1 MPSMA
6 IAPPPAQA
14 PPHVGAADEE
24 KKEIESPMPAAS
36 TSVQKKKRTDLPTM
50 VREAAEALQ
59 KEKEEQLRRCVSTYV
74 GDVSAQDLLLLCFS
88 YILLYQGGK
97 TTVCLSDRAIINGA
111 DEAFG

>member
-1 MPSMA
+1 MA

-14 PPHVGAADEE
+14 PPHVGAPDKE

-59 KEKEEQLRRCVSTYV
+59 KEKEEHLRRCVLTYI
-74 GDVSAQDLLLLCFS
+74 GYISAQDLLLCFS

-97 TTVCLSDRAIINGA
+97 TTICLSDRAIINGA